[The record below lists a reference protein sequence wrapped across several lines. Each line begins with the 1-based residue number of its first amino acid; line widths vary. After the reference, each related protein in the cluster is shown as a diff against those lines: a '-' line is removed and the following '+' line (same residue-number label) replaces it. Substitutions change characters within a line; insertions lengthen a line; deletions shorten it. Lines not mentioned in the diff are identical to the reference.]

1 MSVADQINA
10 TVSLYHAENVAV
22 ITIASPPVN
31 ALSELVRDGLSEAL
45 RIADEGPDAAVIV
58 ICDGRTFVAGADIT
72 EFGAPIKGV
81 NLRDLNLQL
90 EKMSKPVVMALHG
103 TALGGGLELA
113 LSAHYRVAVPSTRI
127 GLPEVKLG
135 LLPGAGGTQRLPRLA
150 GVEKALEIM
159 TSGRMVPAAEAV
171 QLDIIDSLVEEKDL
185 LGGALSFA
193 RNVVQSGG
201 ALPLV
206 RDQAGGLVA
215 ARDNPGLFDAFRK
228 ANARK
233 FGRLEAPEAI
243 IRCVEAAVSSSDF
256 ETGLA
261 EEARMFEA
269 LLDGAQSAAQR
280 YYFFAE
286 RDAAKVPGLGPDVQ
300 PRPFAKIGIVG
311 AGLMGGGIAM
321 NFASIGIPV
330 IIADVTPSGL
340 ERGLATIRNN
350 YERTAKR
357 KGLGA
362 EFVDGA
368 MSNISGTVDLADL
381 AACDLV
387 IEAAF
392 ERMDVKLGIFAQLD
406 AVCKPGAILATNT
419 SALDIDEIA
428 AATSRPKDVIG
439 LHFFSPA
446 NVMRL
451 LEVVR
456 GAATASDVIA
466 TTMKLSGKIGKIA
479 VLSGVC
485 DGFIGNRMLFARQDQ
500 ASELVLEGALPWDID
515 RVLVDF
521 GFPMGPFALD
531 DLAGLDLGWVQP
543 ESSGKTLKEVMCEAG
558 RFGQKSS
565 GGYYDYDDSRRATP
579 SAAAAD
585 IIAAFVA
592 RQGKPQRI
600 FSDQEILERCLYAMI
615 NEGAKILDEG
625 IAMRASDIDVV
636 WVNGYGWP
644 VYLGGPMYHAEQIGL
659 GRVLAG
665 LRRFAADNVPGIAV
679 SPLLERLVAEGRSF
693 STVRAE

>member
-1 MSVADQINA
+1 MAVADQINT
-10 TVSLYHAENVAV
+10 TVSLSRKGEVAV

-31 ALSELVRDGLSEAL
+31 ALSELVRNGLSQAL
-45 RIADEGPDAAVIV
+45 RTADERHDAAIVV
-58 ICDGRTFVAGADIT
+58 ICDGRTFIAGADIT

-81 NLRDLNLQL
+81 DLRDLNRQL
-90 EKMSKPVVMALHG
+90 EKMTKPVIMALHG

-113 LSAHYRVAVPSTRI
+113 MSAHYRVAVPSTRI

-150 GVEKALEIM
+150 GVEKALEII

-171 QLDIIDSLVEEKDL
+171 QLGIIDSLVDEQDL
-185 LGGALSFA
+185 LAGALAFA
-193 RNVVQSGG
+193 RNVIQGG
-201 ALPLV
+201 AALPLV
-206 RDQAGGLVA
+206 RDEVAGLA
-215 ARDNPGLFDAFRK
+215 EAEENPGLFDAFRK

-233 FGRLEAPEAI
+233 FARLEAPEAI
-243 IRCVEAAVSSSDF
+243 IRCVEAAVSSPDF
-256 ETGLA
+256 DAGLA
-261 EEARMFEA
+261 EEARLFQT

-286 RDAAKVPGLGPDVQ
+286 RETSKVPGLGPDVQ
-300 PRPFAKIGIVG
+300 PRPVATVGVVG

-330 IIADVTPSGL
+330 IIADVVPSGL
-340 ERGLATIRNN
+340 ERGLATIRKN

-368 MSNISGTVDLADL
+368 MSNITGTVDLADL
-381 AACDLV
+381 AGCDLV

-406 AVCKPGAILATNT
+406 AVCKPGAILASNT

-428 AATSRPKDVIG
+428 AATSRPQDVIG

-466 TTMKLSGKIGKIA
+466 TAIKLSGRIGKIA

-485 DGFIGNRMLFARQDQ
+485 DGFIGNRMLFQRQDQ
-500 ASELVLEGALPWDID
+500 ARDLVLEGALPWDID
-515 RVLVDF
+515 RVLVEF

-531 DLAGLDLGWVQP
+531 DLAGLDLGWLQA
-543 ESSGKTLKEVMCEAG
+543 ESSGRTLKEVMCEAG
-558 RFGQKSS
+558 RFGQKSG
-565 GGYYDYDDSRRATP
+565 GGYYDYDENRRATP

-592 RQGKPQRI
+592 RQGKPQRA
-600 FSDQEILERCLYAMI
+600 FSDEEILGRCLYPMI

-625 IAMRASDIDVV
+625 VAIRASDIDVV

-644 VYLGGPMYHAEQIGL
+644 VYLGGPMYHADQIGL
-659 GRVLAG
+659 DKVLDG

-679 SPLLERLVAEGRSF
+679 SPLIERLVAEGRSF
-693 STVRAE
+693 STVRSA